1 MTENQYKADKYLS
14 RYSEAL
20 RDLEYYKER
29 LDEQRAKAES
39 VKSSL
44 GFERGVDKYG
54 ESHPINNDGTFDPH
68 TRERLLDVL
77 IYQSIEYDNK
87 VRETEQLALEIERI
101 IDCLYDKRFQLV
113 LKYFYI
119 QGLSYEAIAVKM
131 NYSYWHVR
139 RLRWQGLETLGKN
152 MTHNDPSR

>member
-39 VKSSL
+39 VKSTL

-54 ESHPINNDGTFDPH
+54 ESHPIENDGTFDPGA
-68 TRERLLDVL
+68 RERLLHVL
-77 IYQSIEYDNK
+77 IYQSMEYDNRVK
-87 VRETEQLALEIERI
+87 DAEQLAATIERQ
-101 IDCLYDKRFQLV
+101 IDLYCQNLHATA
-113 LKYFYI
+113 LKYRYI
-119 QGLSYEAIAVKM
+119 NLCTYDEIGVKM
-131 NYSYWHVR
+131 HIS
-139 RLRWQGLETLGKN
+139 RWTATRICRKGLEEFGRKIKWVV
-152 MTHNDPSR
+152 